1 MSCRGV
7 YISEVLSQA
16 GSLRGRPAAWEVLMR
31 YAAVTLLLV
40 LLNAAAVRAQSP
52 APDPAQ
58 AEEARRLYEL
68 VRGGHVTFTLPESWS
83 TIRDQSMNAAGLFQK
98 TVNYPVEE
106 AKEPG
111 EERNVVARIT
121 LSTIKQEY
129 RSLKEM
135 WDSRPQRPLDFV
147 ILSSV
152 WHGANWRTLVTKGV
166 SHGVPHVSLSCD
178 GLVDKQYAG
187 LGVML
192 YTDGRDPKLPKQ
204 AVEDFNAVCESLKI
218 NGKNQLDTKLDADK
232 LLELLGAG
240 AKK

>member
-1 MSCRGV
+1 
-7 YISEVLSQA
+7 
-16 GSLRGRPAAWEVLMR
+16 MR

-58 AEEARRLYEL
+58 AEEARRLYEH

-106 AKEPG
+106 G
-111 EERNVVARIT
+111 NVVARIT

-135 WDSRPQRPLDFV
+135 WDSRPQRPLDYV
-147 ILSSV
+147 TLSDF
-152 WHGANWRTLVTKGV
+152 WHGANWNTLVTKGV
-166 SHGVPHVSLSCD
+166 SHGVPHVSLSCS

-187 LGVML
+187 LSVSL
-192 YTDGRDPKLPKQ
+192 ETDGRDPKLPKQ

-232 LLELLGAG
+232 LLELLGAD
-240 AKK
+240 AKKNDDPGWNF